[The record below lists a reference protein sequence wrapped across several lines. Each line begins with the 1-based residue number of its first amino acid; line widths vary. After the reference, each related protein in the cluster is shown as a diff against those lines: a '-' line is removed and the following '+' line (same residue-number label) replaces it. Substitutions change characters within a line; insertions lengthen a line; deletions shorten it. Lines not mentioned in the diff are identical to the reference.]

1 MYFHRYISKSI
12 NCLTFIV
19 RKESNIYMHSK
30 VNFNTDNYFKL
41 DKKDYRKKYINA
53 NKINENL

>member
-1 MYFHRYISKSI
+1 
-12 NCLTFIV
+12 
-19 RKESNIYMHSK
+19 MHSK